1 MPGLGLARLGLR
13 RREDGSTHI
22 RPGGAIV
29 LCLLVWAVCA
39 ATVLQAF
46 WLLGADGWRFAVL
59 PSVASALIWVVL
71 WAPRVVV
78 HADRLEVRNVLVTR
92 VLPMALIE
100 RARLG
105 VMLRLELMPSHEGA
119 KPEVV
124 TAWNAPG
131 VGRDSPRER
140 IASSDPRSRHG
151 SGAAARPDWS
161 ARLVRDQRASA
172 SYPALEAWETWQR
185 SHDAAAVT
193 AAEAGELRRTAR
205 QRPNLVVLALLAA
218 CVAAVA
224 LRAVL

>member
-1 MPGLGLARLGLR
+1 MRGLGLSRLGLR

-46 WLLGADGWRFAVL
+46 WLLGLDGGSFAVL
-59 PSVASALIWVVL
+59 PLVASALMWVLL

-78 HADRLEVRNVLVTR
+78 RPDRIEVRNVLVTR
-92 VLPMALIE
+92 VLPMALID

-105 VMLRLELMPSHEGA
+105 AMLRFELVPAREGA
-119 KPEVV
+119 KAEVI

-140 IASSDPRSRHG
+140 IASSDPRARQG
-151 SGAAARPDWS
+151 AGAAARPDWS
-161 ARLVRDQRASA
+161 ARLLRDQRASP
-172 SYPALEAWETWQR
+172 SYPALEAWETWHR
-185 SHDAAAVT
+185 RHAAAIT
-193 AAEAGELRRTAR
+193 ETEAEALRRTAR
-205 QRPNLVVLALLAA
+205 TRPNLAALAVLGVCVLAVVVREIL
-218 CVAAVA
+218 
-224 LRAVL
+224 